1 MEEELAEIKITQL
14 YKKILCRAPDKI
26 GLEFDTKQLTAG
38 TKTLSDVE
46 KSLLNSDEC
55 LAIQSAPKFKSHYSD
70 DVPISFFPKSLLFL
84 I

>member
-1 MEEELAEIKITQL
+1 MEEDTVEIKIRQL
-14 YKKILCRAPDKI
+14 YKKILGRIPDKS
-26 GLEFDTKQLTAG
+26 GLEFYTKQLTAG

-55 LAIQSAPKFKSHYSD
+55 LAIQSAPKFKSHCSD